1 MMGNGV
7 LLNLDH
13 LCAEQD
19 AGVWMQRALD
29 VVEQALDAWVPADA
43 PSGLGEAMRYGV
55 LDGGKRLRP
64 LLVLASAHAA
74 SGCPKA
80 ALRAAVAVELVHAYS
95 LIHDDMPCMDNDVLR
110 RGKPTVHV
118 KFGEAVAMLAGDA
131 MQALAFDVLTPD
143 DGSVPEI
150 LQARLCRN
158 LARSAGHRG
167 MAGGQAIDLDVPV
180 LERVQVLGMAE
191 AYLKAEY
198 RQQQARLVS
207 PSDGVIYRIHAHP
220 GDMLREGDPLLA
232 IVPTGSRFVE
242 ALVLE
247 TDLSR
252 IDLDRPVRVLPASG
266 HGVELRGWV
275 RRIMPSAA
283 SVFSPLPRNNI
294 DSNWVKVTQR
304 VPVMIALEAR
314 GDAGLLPLG
323 TSARVEF
330 PVRREPGA
338 LRVTAVDKAE
348 KRGRAPEMR
357 YRAPALDVAPLLDA
371 LATRY
376 AHTRI
381 GACRLR

>member
-1 MMGNGV
+1 MIKRLAGLLLVVAVIGGGVAMWAHGRSRIVADNAYITGEVVTLRAPFSGRFDGFSKYNGDAV
-7 LLNLDH
+7 EAGEPLAEFEPEPLRQAVEVARLD
-13 LCAEQD
+13 LEKAVQTEIQRCLGVQESEGDIAIGRLELDEARRTRDRYRALMARRLITAEQMEK
-19 AGVWMQRALD
+19 AERTTELA
-29 VVEQALDAWVPADA
+29 
-43 PSGLGEAMRYGV
+43 
-55 LDGGKRLRP
+55 RLRIQR
-64 LLVLASAHAA
+64 L
-74 SGCPKA
+74 G
-80 ALRAAVAVELVHAYS
+80 
-95 LIHDDMPCMDNDVLR
+95 DV
-110 RGKPTVHV
+110 
-118 KFGEAVAMLAGDA
+118 
-131 MQALAFDVLTPD
+131 
-143 DGSVPEI
+143 
-150 LQARLCRN
+150 
-158 LARSAGHRG
+158 RS
-167 MAGGQAIDLDVPV
+167 GQAIDLDVPV